1 MVAMSLAVAMVGVYD
16 VRVGL
21 LAEKAEIVYN
31 PNLTDPDTLARHI
44 QDLGFGAELLVH
56 EAPTEHKLD
65 LIVSRTLHYIV
76 LLMVIIT
83 GWRDDLCIMCALD

>member
-1 MVAMSLAVAMVGVYD
+1 MLLLLVATYVGVYD

-31 PNLTDPDTLARHI
+31 PNLTDPDTLAKHI

-56 EAPTEHKLD
+56 EAPTEHRLD
-65 LIVSRTLHYIV
+65 LIVSRTVHYIY
-76 LLMVIIT
+76 MVDSLIIT
-83 GWRDDLCIMCALD
+83 GRRDDLFIMCTLD